1 MSDYLWDKSGEVD
14 PEVEHL
20 ENLLG
25 TLRYQPRP
33 FELPAQSETPMRAP
47 RTYWPRL
54 AVAAALAFLLL
65 ASGLWF
71 GLQSDDLSKTESPV
85 AGNNGPGTKQK
96 EQQIRESNRGMNAVE
111 QASGGPPAVPPSVE
125 KPPTNMARRAFPP
138 KRRANDS
145 SPNLSRAASPKE
157 LITMAQKRQLF
168 KQQEKFEAERAKEQL
183 LLALQVTGAE
193 LRLAQVKIRETTD
206 VRSALENYYHA
217 R

>member
-33 FELPAQSETPMRAP
+33 FELPAHMQTPIRVRRA
-47 RTYWPRL
+47 YWPHL
-54 AVAAALAFLLL
+54 AAAATLAFMLL

-71 GLQSDDLSKTESPV
+71 GLQRGDQPKTQTTV
-85 AGNNGPGTKQK
+85 AGRGGPSTERK

-111 QASGGPPAVPPSVE
+111 QASGEPPAVPPSVE
-125 KPPTNMARRAFPP
+125 KPPTDMARRAFPP
-138 KRRANDS
+138 KRGAKDS
-145 SPNLSRAASPKE
+145 SPNLLRAASPKE
-157 LITMAQKRQLF
+157 LITMAQKRQLL